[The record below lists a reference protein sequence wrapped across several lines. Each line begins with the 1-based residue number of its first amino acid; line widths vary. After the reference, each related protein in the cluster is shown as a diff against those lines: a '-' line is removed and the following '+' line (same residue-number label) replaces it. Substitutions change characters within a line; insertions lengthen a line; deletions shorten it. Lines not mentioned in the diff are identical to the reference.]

1 MLTFLKVSIYD
12 VVMNKENAEMILAE
26 FVLPEYR
33 DIPDVGLYL
42 DQVTRYLNRI
52 LNAFPKMQVTGSMIS
67 NYVKQKLLPKAVK
80 KAYSKEQIAML
91 VIIVMS
97 KRILSID
104 QIRIVMNDLNEM
116 YEPETY
122 YTMFRTLLQEA
133 VQDKMEASGEKT
145 CETLLK
151 NIASGISHG
160 MFIDK
165 CLEEQ
170 DQ

>member
-1 MLTFLKVSIYD
+1 
-12 VVMNKENAEMILAE
+12 MNKEHAEMILAE
-26 FVLPEYR
+26 FSLPEYR

-67 NYVKQKLLPKAVK
+67 NYVKQKLLPKAIK

-97 KRILSID
+97 KRIISID
-104 QIRIVMNDLNEM
+104 QIRIVMNDLNEI
-116 YEPETY
+116 YDPETY
-122 YTMFRTLLQEA
+122 YTMFRTLLEEA
-133 VQDKMEASGEKT
+133 VKDKTGSSEKT

-160 MFIDK
+160 MLIDK

>member
-1 MLTFLKVSIYD
+1 
-12 VVMNKENAEMILAE
+12 MNKEHAEMILAE
-26 FVLPEYR
+26 FSLPEYR

-67 NYVKQKLLPKAVK
+67 NYVKQKLLPKAIK

-97 KRILSID
+97 
-104 QIRIVMNDLNEM
+104 RIVMNDLNEI
-116 YEPETY
+116 YDPETY
-122 YTMFRTLLQEA
+122 YTMFRTLLEEA
-133 VQDKMEASGEKT
+133 VKDKTGSSEKT

-160 MFIDK
+160 MLIDK